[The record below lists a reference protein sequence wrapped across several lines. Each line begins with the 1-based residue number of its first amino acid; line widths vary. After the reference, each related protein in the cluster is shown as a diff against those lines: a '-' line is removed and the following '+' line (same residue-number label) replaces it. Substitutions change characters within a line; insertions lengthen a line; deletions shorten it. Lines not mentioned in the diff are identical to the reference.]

1 MIEAVFFRGRLLL
14 IMPIN
19 GALPAS
25 GHEKAVPKDCSVCI
39 SLK

>member
-25 GHEKAVPKDCSVCI
+25 GHEKAPA
-39 SLK
+39 